1 MEIRLFSY
9 YYNFY
14 APSLVDPSPREMGMA
29 LAECIKTDRDDKLFT
44 TVVVNRNNEALDVVY
59 SCKASLAAL
68 LEYGRGVYYSRSR
81 GKLWR
86 KGDTL
91 GHY

>member
-1 MEIRLFSY
+1 
-9 YYNFY
+9 
-14 APSLVDPSPREMGMA
+14 MA

-44 TVVVNRNNEALDVVY
+44 TVVVNRNNEALDLVY

-68 LEYGRGVYYSRSR
+68 LEYGRGVYYSRSS
-81 GKLWR
+81 GKLWC
-86 KGDTL
+86 KGDTS